1 MEYRKLGNTDIDVS
15 VICLGTMT
23 WGEQNTMEEGHEQ
36 MDYALDKGV
45 NFFDVAELYPIPPK
59 AETQGKTEECI
70 GTWFKKNGNREK
82 IILATKVAGRSPM
95 SWFRGEGTKLDR
107 ENIETAVDASL
118 DRLQTDYIDLY
129 QLHWPDRP
137 MSMFGSGGIGYKH
150 IESESI
156 SINETLQVLSD
167 LVASGKIRYVG
178 LSNETPWGLS
188 EFLKY
193 SEMNNL
199 PRIVSVQN
207 AYNFLNR
214 TYEQGMSEYFH
225 RSQVGLLA
233 YSPLAQGYLT
243 GKYID
248 GARPAGART
257 TLFERGDRYE
267 VPGANEAIKS
277 YVAYAKS
284 IGIDPSVMANSFV
297 NSRDFVTSN
306 IIGATTMEQLK
317 LAVGS
322 IEVNLDEEN
331 IKAIEAIHR
340 SNPNLCP

>member
-1 MEYRKLGNTDIDVS
+1 VEYRKLGNTDIDVS

-23 WGEQNTMEEGHEQ
+23 WGQQNTMEEGHEQ
-36 MDYALDKGV
+36 MDYALDQGV
-45 NFFDVAELYPIPPK
+45 NFFDAAELYPIPPK

-70 GTWFKKNGNREK
+70 GSWFKKTGNREK
-82 IILATKVAGRSPM
+82 VILATKVAGRSPM

-118 DRLQTDYIDLY
+118 ERLQTEYIDLY

-137 MSMFGSGGIGYKH
+137 LSMFGSGGIGYKH
-150 IESESI
+150 IDSESI
-156 SINETLQVLSD
+156 PINETLQVLSD
-167 LVASGKIRYVG
+167 LVSSGKIRYVG

-193 SEMNNL
+193 SEMNDL

-214 TYEQGMSEYFH
+214 TYEQGMSEYSH

-248 GARPAGART
+248 GARPEGSRT
-257 TLFERGDRYE
+257 ALFERGDRYE

-277 YVAYAKS
+277 YVDYAES
-284 IGIDPSVMANSFV
+284 IEMDPSVMANAFV

-322 IEVNLDEEN
+322 IEVKLDDENL
-331 IKAIEAIHR
+331 KAIEEIHR
-340 SNPNLCP
+340 NNPNLCP

>member
-1 MEYRKLGNTDIDVS
+1 
-15 VICLGTMT
+15 
-23 WGEQNTMEEGHEQ
+23 MEEGHEQ
-36 MDYALDKGV
+36 MDYALDQGV
-45 NFFDVAELYPIPPK
+45 NFFDAAELYPIPPK

-70 GTWFKKNGNREK
+70 GSWFKKTGNREK
-82 IILATKVAGRSPM
+82 VILATKVAGRSPM

-107 ENIETAVDASL
+107 ENIEAAVEASL
-118 DRLQTDYIDLY
+118 ERLQTDYIDLY

-150 IESESI
+150 IDSESI
-156 SINETLQVLSD
+156 PINETLQVLSD
-167 LVASGKIRYVG
+167 LVTSGKIRYVG
-178 LSNETPWGLS
+178 LSNETSWGLS

-193 SEMNNL
+193 SEMNDL
-199 PRIVSVQN
+199 PRVVSVQN

-248 GARPAGART
+248 GARPEGSRT
-257 TLFERGDRYE
+257 ALFERGDRYE

-277 YVAYAKS
+277 YVAYAES
-284 IGIDPSVMANSFV
+284 IEMDPSVMANAFV

-322 IEVNLDEEN
+322 IEVKLDEEN
-331 IKAIEAIHR
+331 LQAIEEIHR
-340 SNPNLCP
+340 NNPNLCP

>member
-70 GTWFKKNGNREK
+70 GTWFKKTGNREK

-199 PRIVSVQN
+199 PRVVSVQN

-284 IGIDPSVMANSFV
+284 IGMDPSVMANSFV

-306 IIGATTMEQLK
+306 IIGATSMEQLK

-331 IKAIEAIHR
+331 IKAIETIHR

>member
-70 GTWFKKNGNREK
+70 GTWFKKTGNREK

-199 PRIVSVQN
+199 PRVVSVQN

-267 VPGANEAIKS
+267 VPGANEVIKS

>member
-70 GTWFKKNGNREK
+70 GTWFKKTGNREK

-167 LVASGKIRYVG
+167 LVTRGKIRYVG
-178 LSNETPWGLS
+178 LSNETPCGLS

-199 PRIVSVQN
+199 PRVVSVQN

-284 IGIDPSVMANSFV
+284 IGMDPSVMANSFV

-331 IKAIEAIHR
+331 IKAIETIHR

>member
-23 WGEQNTMEEGHEQ
+23 WGQQNTMEEGHEQ
-36 MDYALDKGV
+36 MDYALDQGV
-45 NFFDVAELYPIPPK
+45 NFFDAAELYPIPPK

-70 GTWFKKNGNREK
+70 GSWFKKTGNREK
-82 IILATKVAGRSPM
+82 VILATKVAGRSPM

-107 ENIETAVDASL
+107 ENIEVAVEASL
-118 DRLQTDYIDLY
+118 ERLQTDYIDLY

-150 IESESI
+150 IDSESI
-156 SINETLQVLSD
+156 PINETLQVLSD
-167 LVASGKIRYVG
+167 LVTSGKIRYVG
-178 LSNETPWGLS
+178 LSNETSWGLS

-193 SEMNNL
+193 SEMNDL
-199 PRIVSVQN
+199 PRVVSVQN

-248 GARPAGART
+248 GARPEGSRT
-257 TLFERGDRYE
+257 ALFERGDRYE
-267 VPGANEAIKS
+267 VPGANETIKS
-277 YVAYAKS
+277 YVAYAES
-284 IGIDPSVMANSFV
+284 IGMDPSVMANAFV

-322 IEVNLDEEN
+322 IEVKLDEEN
-331 IKAIEAIHR
+331 LQAIEEIHR
-340 SNPNLCP
+340 NNPNLCP

>member
-70 GTWFKKNGNREK
+70 GTWFKKTGNREK

-167 LVASGKIRYVG
+167 LVTRGKIRYVG

-199 PRIVSVQN
+199 PRVVSVQN

>member
-36 MDYALDKGV
+36 MDYALDQGV
-45 NFFDVAELYPIPPK
+45 NFFDAAELYPIPPK

-70 GTWFKKNGNREK
+70 GSWFKKTGNREK
-82 IILATKVAGRSPM
+82 VILATKVAGRSPM
-95 SWFRGEGTKLDR
+95 KWFRGEGTQLDR
-107 ENIETAVDASL
+107 ENIEAAVDASL
-118 DRLQTDYIDLY
+118 DRLQTEYIDLY

-156 SINETLQVLSD
+156 SINETLKVLSD
-167 LVASGKIRYVG
+167 LVASGKIRHVG

-199 PRIVSVQN
+199 PRVVSVQN

-248 GARPAGART
+248 GARPEGSRT
-257 TLFERGDRYE
+257 ALFERGDRYE
-267 VPGANEAIKS
+267 VPGANEVIKS
-277 YVAYAKS
+277 YVAYAES
-284 IGIDPSVMANSFV
+284 IGMDPSVMANAFV

-322 IEVNLDEEN
+322 VEVSLDDENL
-331 IKAIEAIHR
+331 KAIEVIHR
-340 SNPNLCP
+340 SNPNICP

>member
-1 MEYRKLGNTDIDVS
+1 
-15 VICLGTMT
+15 
-23 WGEQNTMEEGHEQ
+23 
-36 MDYALDKGV
+36 
-45 NFFDVAELYPIPPK
+45 
-59 AETQGKTEECI
+59 
-70 GTWFKKNGNREK
+70 
-82 IILATKVAGRSPM
+82 M

-167 LVASGKIRYVG
+167 LVTRGKIRYVG

-199 PRIVSVQN
+199 PRVVSVQN

-277 YVAYAKS
+277 YVAYAQS
-284 IGIDPSVMANSFV
+284 IGMDPSVMANSFV

>member
-23 WGEQNTMEEGHEQ
+23 WGQQNTMEEGQEQ
-36 MDYALDKGV
+36 MDYALDQGV
-45 NFFDVAELYPIPPK
+45 NFFDAAELYPIPPK

-70 GTWFKKNGNREK
+70 GSWFKKTGNREK
-82 IILATKVAGRSPM
+82 VILATKVAGRSPM

-107 ENIETAVDASL
+107 ENIEAAVEASL
-118 DRLQTDYIDLY
+118 ERLQTDYIDLY

-150 IESESI
+150 IDSESI
-156 SINETLQVLSD
+156 PINETLQVLSD
-167 LVASGKIRYVG
+167 LVTSGKIRYVG
-178 LSNETPWGLS
+178 LSNETSWGLS

-193 SEMNNL
+193 SEMNDL
-199 PRIVSVQN
+199 PRVVSVQN

-248 GARPAGART
+248 GARPEGSRT
-257 TLFERGDRYE
+257 ALFERGDRYE
-267 VPGANEAIKS
+267 VPGANETIKS
-277 YVAYAKS
+277 YVAYAES
-284 IGIDPSVMANSFV
+284 IGMDPSVMANAFV

-322 IEVNLDEEN
+322 IEVKLDEEN
-331 IKAIEAIHR
+331 LQAIEEIHR
-340 SNPNLCP
+340 NNPNLCP

>member
-23 WGEQNTMEEGHEQ
+23 WGQQNTMEEGHEQ
-36 MDYALDKGV
+36 MDYALDQGV
-45 NFFDVAELYPIPPK
+45 NFFDAAELYPIPPK

-70 GTWFKKNGNREK
+70 GSWFKKTGNREK
-82 IILATKVAGRSPM
+82 VILATKVAGRSPM

-107 ENIETAVDASL
+107 ENIEAAVEASL
-118 DRLQTDYIDLY
+118 ERLQTDYIDLY

-150 IESESI
+150 IDSESI
-156 SINETLQVLSD
+156 PINETLQVLSD
-167 LVASGKIRYVG
+167 LVTSGKIRYVG
-178 LSNETPWGLS
+178 LSNETSWGLS

-193 SEMNNL
+193 SEMNDL
-199 PRIVSVQN
+199 PRVVSVQN

-248 GARPAGART
+248 GARPEGSRT
-257 TLFERGDRYE
+257 ALFERGDRYE
-267 VPGANEAIKS
+267 VPGANETIKS
-277 YVAYAKS
+277 YVAYAES
-284 IGIDPSVMANSFV
+284 IGMDPSVMANAFV

-322 IEVNLDEEN
+322 IEVKLDEEN
-331 IKAIEAIHR
+331 LQAIEEIHR
-340 SNPNLCP
+340 NNPNLCP